1 MTKELVNQHT
11 NLFEQIKQTD
21 ENGNEFWS
29 ARDLSKALEYSEYRH
44 FLPVIDRAK
53 EACIN
58 SGQQVSDHFE
68 DILEMINIG
77 KTARRE
83 VKSVKLS
90 RYACYLIVQ
99 NADSNKEAVAVLQSY
114 SANQMDEKSLRH
126 SAIMN
131 YIYRIDG
138 IHFMLDKDLAV
149 LYQTETRTLKQ
160 AVKRNI
166 ERFPSDF
173 MFELSDKQIDS
184 MVSQFVIPSKGYFGG
199 AKPFAFTEQG
209 VAMLSS
215 VLKTKVAIEVSI
227 QIIRAF
233 IEMRKLITNNVLV
246 HQRLDRIENKQI
258 ETDHKFE
265 QVFKALEQN
274 NNKPRQGVF
283 FNGQTFDAYV
293 FVAELIKKAKND
305 IMLIDNYVDE
315 TVLTLFAKRN
325 KNVTVTIYT
334 KNISKQ
340 LQLDLNKYNSQYP
353 EIQVV
358 EFTDAHDRF
367 MILDKVELYHLGA
380 SLKDL
385 GKKWF
390 AFSKMEGITEVI
402 LTNLTKIKL
411 SE

>member
-1 MTKELVNQHT
+1 MTKELINQHT

-68 DILEMINIG
+68 DILEMISIG

-83 VKSVKLS
+83 VKSIKLS

-173 MFELSDKQIDS
+173 MFELTDKQIDS
-184 MVSQFVIPSKGYFGG
+184 MGLSHNKAPLFHYYAAYAIFSLSNFSTLQYDRKTFSETISTLVNFVDKGI
-199 AKPFAFTEQG
+199 
-209 VAMLSS
+209 
-215 VLKTKVAIEVSI
+215 KT
-227 QIIRAF
+227 
-233 IEMRKLITNNVLV
+233 
-246 HQRLDRIENKQI
+246 
-258 ETDHKFE
+258 
-265 QVFKALEQN
+265 
-274 NNKPRQGVF
+274 
-283 FNGQTFDAYV
+283 
-293 FVAELIKKAKND
+293 IK
-305 IMLIDNYVDE
+305 
-315 TVLTLFAKRN
+315 
-325 KNVTVTIYT
+325 
-334 KNISKQ
+334 
-340 LQLDLNKYNSQYP
+340 
-353 EIQVV
+353 
-358 EFTDAHDRF
+358 
-367 MILDKVELYHLGA
+367 
-380 SLKDL
+380 
-385 GKKWF
+385 
-390 AFSKMEGITEVI
+390 
-402 LTNLTKIKL
+402 
-411 SE
+411 